1 MAKMANLIIKKWS
14 VDSIG
19 IWTQDLQHLHASGR
33 RPNQL
38 SYLQLQQWILPDRFC
53 CWIAAKGQASIF
65 LKQIYH
71 MKTQF
76 CYAPIVLEPDVWL
89 FTSQVVLEPK
99 VRPDFQVFSN
109 LLCVNKYQERERT
122 VLKISRF
129 QTVENHL

>member
-1 MAKMANLIIKKWS
+1 
-14 VDSIG
+14 
-19 IWTQDLQHLHASGR
+19 
-33 RPNQL
+33 
-38 SYLQLQQWILPDRFC
+38 
-53 CWIAAKGQASIF
+53 
-65 LKQIYH
+65 

-99 VRPDFQVFSN
+99 VTPDFQVFSN
-109 LLCVNKYQERERT
+109 LLCVNKYQEREQT

>member
-33 RPNQL
+33 HPNQL
-38 SYLQLQQWILPDRFC
+38 SYLRLQWWVLPDRFC
-53 CWIAAKGQASIF
+53 CWIAGKGQASIF

-109 LLCVNKYQERERT
+109 LLCVNKY
-122 VLKISRF
+122 
-129 QTVENHL
+129 